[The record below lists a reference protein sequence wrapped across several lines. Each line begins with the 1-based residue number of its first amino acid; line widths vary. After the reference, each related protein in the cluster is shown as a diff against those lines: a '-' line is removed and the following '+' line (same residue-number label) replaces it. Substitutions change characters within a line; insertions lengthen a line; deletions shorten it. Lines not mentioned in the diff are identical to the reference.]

1 MGIIAGKKM
10 ADVIDLLEREAR
22 RLNFFGS
29 VELLESFFHARG
41 VADPLGMGR
50 IQFEPDPSFGFPPS
64 DIVSIERRDD
74 RIVFT
79 LSFMGLVGV
88 TSPLPVYFADF
99 IVQHEAEAGAL
110 LDFLTLFN
118 NRMYALFYQ
127 AWKKYRLI
135 RMYSHPGDSAPLRR
149 CVSSLAGSDIAAFSS
164 GEHIDRLLAYTGLF
178 AGKTRGGAGL
188 SAVLSDFFGVMP
200 VRIYEFMPRWAPL
213 PEPMLLGHDANNGLG
228 THTILGTSIYDRSGK
243 FRVVIGPVASAAFE
257 SFLPNGKNHTLAK
270 KLIESYCAEPL
281 DYDIEVLLQS
291 EDLITVE
298 LGKDNARLGENAAIG
313 DAASAGEE
321 KSMLLEGR
329 AL

>member
-1 MGIIAGKKM
+1 MGITAGKKM

-41 VADPLGMGR
+41 IADPLSAGR
-50 IQFEPDPSFGFPPS
+50 IQFHPDPSFGFPPS
-64 DIVSIERRDD
+64 DIVSIKRHDD
-74 RIVFT
+74 RIIFT
-79 LSFMGLVGV
+79 LSFMGLVGI

-118 NRMYALFYQ
+118 NRMHALFYQ

-135 RMYSHPGDSAPLRR
+135 RMYSHPNDSGSLRR
-149 CVSSLAGSDIAAFSS
+149 CVASLAGLDIAVLTS
-164 GEHIDRLLAYTGLF
+164 GEEKDRLLAYTGLL
-178 AGKTRGGAGL
+178 AGKARGSAGL
-188 SAVLSDFFGVMP
+188 CSLLSDFFGVAP
-200 VRIYEFMPRWAPL
+200 VRIFEFMPRWAPL
-213 PEPMLLGHDANNGLG
+213 PEPMHLGDDPNSRLG
-228 THTILGTSIYDRSGK
+228 THAILGTSIYDRSGK
-243 FRVVIGPVASAAFE
+243 FRVMIGPVGSTAFE
-257 SFLPNGKNHTLAK
+257 SFLPNGKHHTLAK
-270 KLIESYCAEPL
+270 MLIESYCAEPL
-281 DYDIEVLLQS
+281 DYDIEVLLQI

-298 LGKDNARLGENAAIG
+298 LGRDNARIGENAAIG
-313 DAASAGEE
+313 DAGGAGEE